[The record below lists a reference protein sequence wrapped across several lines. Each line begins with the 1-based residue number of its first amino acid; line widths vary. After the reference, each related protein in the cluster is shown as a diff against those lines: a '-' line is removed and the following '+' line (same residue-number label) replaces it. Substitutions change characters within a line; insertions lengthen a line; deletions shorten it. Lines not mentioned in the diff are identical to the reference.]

1 MAEGH
6 TLAQRQQPVGFR
18 VDRGDRDA
26 EPTRRAPEQ
35 ERIADWLGR
44 RKQ

>member
-6 TLAQRQQPVGFR
+6 TLAQGQQPVGFR
-18 VDRGDRDA
+18 VNRRDRDA
-26 EPTRRAPEQ
+26 ELARRAPEQ